1 MMSDL
6 SGSATVN
13 ASPVSHKGC
22 FVMWQMLPEK
32 WLIELVGGGHK
43 ISAGSDGEIAWR
55 YTPWLG
61 DHAAKGAIRPLRR
74 TLQVSIYIF
83 VLIKKVYIFVNFYFH
98 QYFIY
103 LIYT

>member
-1 MMSDL
+1 MTMVNDL
-6 SGSATVN
+6 NGSAAVSS
-13 ASPVSHKGC
+13 ASSVSHKGC

-43 ISAGSDGEIAWR
+43 VSAGSDGEITWR

-74 TLQVSIYIF
+74 ALQVSIHII
-83 VLIKKVYIFVNFYFH
+83 V
-98 QYFIY
+98 
-103 LIYT
+103 

>member
-1 MMSDL
+1 MSTVNDL

-43 ISAGSDGEIAWR
+43 ISAGRENRIEVGVILLLNAISSSKYRGENSNLFKEKIE
-55 YTPWLG
+55 
-61 DHAAKGAIRPLRR
+61 
-74 TLQVSIYIF
+74 
-83 VLIKKVYIFVNFYFH
+83 
-98 QYFIY
+98 
-103 LIYT
+103 